1 MVFRQPFED
10 MKRPLGRGLENLMP
24 SELPGEASAPEGDS
38 VQRAPAGVERL
49 IRGRDQLELGESV
62 SSRSSASRSITP
74 RESEPA
80 RVPSWVFYLGD
91 LVLMS
96 AVVWMI
102 VLNADPMSRREGLV
116 CLGLVL
122 MAASIGLWPWLRNV
136 LYCNAFGE
144 SRNLPKWAIAEKV
157 VVGGVSKCL
166 VIHLGKP
173 QVAVEIIET
182 SWKGTNAKPYWI
194 DGPPNFPPGGVKSLI
209 EEAESF
215 YRTHLVAEKGE
226 VPASSAP
233 LTH

>member
-24 SELPGEASAPEGDS
+24 SELPVDASDS
-38 VQRAPAGVERL
+38 VSGLVEKEPTGVDRL
-49 IRGRDQLELGESV
+49 IRGSDQLELGESI
-62 SSRSSASRSITP
+62 SSKRSIP
-74 RESEPA
+74 RSLPSLESEA
-80 RVPSWVFYLGD
+80 SRVPSWVFYLGD

-102 VLNADPMSRREGLV
+102 VLKSDPMSRREGLV

-136 LYCNAFGE
+136 LYCNVIGE

-157 VVGGVSKCL
+157 LVGGDSKCL

-173 QVAVEIIET
+173 HVAVEIIET

-194 DGPPNFPPGGVKSLI
+194 DGPPNLPPGGVKSLI

-215 YRTHLVAEKGE
+215 YRTHLSTEKGD
-226 VPASSAP
+226 ASPSSESR
-233 LTH
+233 TG

>member
-1 MVFRQPFED
+1 

-24 SELPGEASAPEGDS
+24 SELPVDAPASDS
-38 VQRAPAGVERL
+38 DLVERAPTGVGRL
-49 IRGRDQLELGESV
+49 IRGSDQLELGESI
-62 SSRSSASRSITP
+62 SSKRSIP
-74 RESEPA
+74 RSIPTLDSEPS

-102 VLNADPMSRREGLV
+102 VLNSDPMSRREGLV

-136 LYCNAFGE
+136 LYCNVIGE

-157 VVGGVSKCL
+157 VVGEDTKCL
-166 VIHLGKP
+166 VIHLGEP
-173 QVAVEIIET
+173 HVAVEITET
-182 SWKGTNAKPYWI
+182 SWKGMNAKPYWI
-194 DGPPNFPPGGVKSLI
+194 DGPPDLPPGGVKSLI

-215 YRTHLVAEKGE
+215 YRTHLAAAKGE
-226 VPASSAP
+226 GPSSSESGT
-233 LTH
+233 L

>member
-1 MVFRQPFED
+1 
-10 MKRPLGRGLENLMP
+10 MP
-24 SELPGEASAPEGDS
+24 SELPGAAAASGGES
-38 VQRAPAGVERL
+38 VRRAPAGVERL
-49 IRGRDQLELGESV
+49 IQGRDQLELGESS
-62 SSRSSASRSITP
+62 SSRRSAPRSITS
-74 RESEPA
+74 RETEPA

-102 VLNADPMSRREGLV
+102 VLNSDPMSRREGLV

-136 LYCNAFGE
+136 LYNNAIGV

-157 VVGGVSKCL
+157 EVGGDSKCL

-173 QVAVEIIET
+173 HVAVEIIET

-194 DGPPNFPPGGVKSLI
+194 DGPPNLPPGGVKSLI
-209 EEAESF
+209 DEAESF
-215 YRTHLVAEKGE
+215 YRAHLASVKGE
-226 VPASSAP
+226 GPSLSDSGT
-233 LTH
+233 L